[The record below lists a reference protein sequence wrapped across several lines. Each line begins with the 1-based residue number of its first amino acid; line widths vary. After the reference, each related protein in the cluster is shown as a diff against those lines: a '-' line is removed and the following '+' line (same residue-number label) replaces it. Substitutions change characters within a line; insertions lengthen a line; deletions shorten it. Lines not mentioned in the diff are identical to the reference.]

1 MKKNSDK
8 NKKNSDKIK
17 NLKPF
22 KKGES
27 GNPNGRP
34 RLTEE
39 EKEEKSVQKY
49 LETANSDYVKE
60 IVKNG
65 KYKDYLEQ
73 AILNTILA
81 GKVDGLKFLNDY
93 NGNKPKENLD
103 VKSDINFGLAPELE
117 AAVKILNERYRNK
130 E

>member
-1 MKKNSDK
+1 
-8 NKKNSDKIK
+8 
-17 NLKPF
+17 
-22 KKGES
+22 
-27 GNPNGRP
+27 
-34 RLTEE
+34 
-39 EKEEKSVQKY
+39 VQKY